1 MDIWNLQ
8 QKLKSLNQSLT
19 VDWLLKTFLT
29 NENKSLRSPMRVY
42 AILVV
47 EVNVLT
53 IILISSELVSH

>member
-42 AILVV
+42 AILVAD
-47 EVNVLT
+47 VNVLT